1 MLPILQSASRPY
13 SIPPLESTPLDE
25 ASEER
30 LARHLAW
37 CDLLH
42 RNRLAAAAE
51 LGTPRTLPQR
61 LRLVAI
67 TDRVTLL

>member
-1 MLPILQSASRPY
+1 MLPIKL
-13 SIPPLESTPLDE
+13 STPLNE
-25 ASEER
+25 ACKER

-42 RNRLAAAAE
+42 RDRLAAAAE

>member
-1 MLPILQSASRPY
+1 MLPIKLLSASRPY
-13 SIPPLESTPLDE
+13 AIPPLLPLDE
-25 ASEER
+25 ACEER

-42 RNRLAAAAE
+42 RDRLAAAAE

>member
-1 MLPILQSASRPY
+1 MLPIKL
-13 SIPPLESTPLDE
+13 STPLNE
-25 ASEER
+25 ACEER

-42 RNRLAAAAE
+42 RDRLAAAAE
-51 LGTPRTLPQR
+51 PGTPRTLPQR